1 MYCPYC
7 RSSHLWNECPD
18 KFPDFKEVK
27 LTGSE
32 QSKKEGLVARMRG
45 ENHRTLLDRRKLYDL
60 HILSQVNQD
69 KFYGKIGKKLMKI
82 RDQIELNNSLF

>member
-1 MYCPYC
+1 M
-7 RSSHLWNECPD
+7 
-18 KFPDFKEVK
+18 
-27 LTGSE
+27 TGSE

-45 ENHRTLLDRRKLYDL
+45 ENHRTLLDRKKLYDL